1 MTVSVLKGLNELRA
15 TLRHSIWHKP
25 TRDNMLKGVDLCIE
39 FVEAHADAPLRTPKP
54 VETVGDLITPST
66 VDTPS
71 PLDAP
76 PPQRS
81 RMPVDFAPFTG
92 LEIIGEMSR
101 EQLISEIVHN
111 WLGQLKD
118 HDISHLR
125 RYIVRY
131 RAEASRK
138 RMLHEAGLHPSGGS
152 DFFRRFFG
160 GGYDDDDF

>member
-1 MTVSVLKGLNELRA
+1 MTMSVLKGLNELRA
-15 TLRHSIWHKP
+15 ALRTSIWHKP

-54 VETVGDLITPST
+54 VEKVSDLVTTST
-66 VDTPS
+66 VDTMS

-76 PPQRS
+76 PPPRT
-81 RMPVDFAPFTG
+81 RMPVDFAAFTG

-101 EQLISEIVHN
+101 EQMISEIVHN

-118 HDISHLR
+118 QDIGYLR
-125 RYIVRY
+125 RHIVKFRM
-131 RAEASRK
+131 EASRK
-138 RMLHEAGLHPSGGS
+138 RMLLEAGLHPSGGNE
-152 DFFRRFFG
+152 FYRRLFG